1 VPVRVWPRAPITLTV
16 LHCAHS
22 GWATNERN
30 DMPRK
35 PKAVAASTGPLVAET
50 IEEYLARGGKITVC
64 EPGARSDEVEYK
76 FKYGAARKK
85 KKKKDE

>member
-16 LHCAHS
+16 LQDAHS

-35 PKAVAASTGPLVAET
+35 PKALDSAGPLVAET

-85 KKKKDE
+85 KKKDE

>member
-1 VPVRVWPRAPITLTV
+1 M
-16 LHCAHS
+16 
-22 GWATNERN
+22 ERI

-35 PKAVAASTGPLVAET
+35 PKETSAAGPLVTET

-64 EPGARSDEVEYK
+64 EPGARSEEIEYK

-85 KKKKDE
+85 KAKGDE

>member
-1 VPVRVWPRAPITLTV
+1 
-16 LHCAHS
+16 
-22 GWATNERN
+22 
-30 DMPRK
+30 MPRK
-35 PKAVAASTGPLVAET
+35 PKALDSAGPLVAET

>member
-1 VPVRVWPRAPITLTV
+1 
-16 LHCAHS
+16 
-22 GWATNERN
+22 
-30 DMPRK
+30 MPRK
-35 PKAVAASTGPLVAET
+35 PKATAASTGPLVAET